1 MKRKYPTTVPILKKW
16 GLNPFE
22 MDNAHQVRQ
31 LLYHLSNKKSFQYQ
45 HVQSLYPVLTPYHV
59 AQDCFVRLR
68 ELGAL
73 PSDFVEVPPIET
85 NSKEAN

>member
-1 MKRKYPTTVPILKKW
+1 MKRKYPTTFPILKKW
-16 GLNPFE
+16 GVNPFE
-22 MDNAHQVRQ
+22 MDDIREVRQ
-31 LLYHLSNKKSFQYQ
+31 LLYHLSNKKSFQYE

-68 ELGAL
+68 ELGEIT
-73 PSDFVEVPPIET
+73 SDFVEVPPIAT